1 MTTPEKMNYLEK
13 KFNAPM
19 DIIMQA
25 IRHCEDEGIDVTQ
38 IQMHENNDDFKRQRG
53 RAVLDELSD

>member
-1 MTTPEKMNYLEK
+1 MMTMLEKMNYLEK

-25 IRHCEDEGIDVTQ
+25 IKHCENEGIDVTR
-38 IQMHENNDDFKRQRG
+38 IEM
-53 RAVLDELSD
+53 RAKTMVL

>member
-1 MTTPEKMNYLEK
+1 MEKFTLEQKMNYLEK

-25 IRHCEDEGIDVTQ
+25 INFCKK
-38 IQMHENNDDFKRQRG
+38 NDLCITEITLGNK
-53 RAVLDELSD
+53 